1 MKSLLTLA
9 LLSLVIQLNAQ
20 TLHSDMPYRNI
31 PNHPDVYTEGAIA
44 ARMIDGLG
52 FRFYWA
58 TEGLN
63 EADLSYQPS
72 EDARNTV
79 QTLQHIFDLSL
90 MIRNAATKEVNTSN
104 SSADLN
110 FLELRQQTLQHLKTA
125 ADILRASPDLSEHSI
140 KFANRETPFWFL
152 INGPIS
158 DAIWHCGQ
166 LASFR
171 RANGNPMSSEISFF
185 SGTVKN

>member
-1 MKSLLTLA
+1 MKLLPILA
-9 LLSLVIQLNAQ
+9 MLSLVTQLSLQAQ
-20 TLHSDMPYRNI
+20 TNDMPYRNI
-31 PNHPDVYTEGAIA
+31 PNHPEIYTEGAIA

-58 TEGLN
+58 TESLT
-63 EADLSYQPS
+63 EADLNFQPS
-72 EDARNTV
+72 EGARTTL
-79 QTLQHIFDLSL
+79 QTMQHIFDLSV
-90 MIRNAATKEVNTSN
+90 MIRNAALQEVNKPIST
-104 SSADLN
+104 ADLSY
-110 FLELRQQTLQHLKTA
+110 LELRQQTLQHFKVA
-125 ADILRASPDLSEHSI
+125 ADILRVSTNLSPHAI
-140 KFANRETPFWFL
+140 KFANRETPFWFM

-171 RANGNPMSSEISFF
+171 RAAGNPISSDISFF